1 MKREEAGNEEI
12 EDVGVGGEDRY
23 CGFLSDLKTHF
34 TNALAHF
41 PKVTTRSSEKYKV
54 VY

>member
-1 MKREEAGNEEI
+1 MKREETGNEEI
-12 EDVGVGGEDRY
+12 EDVGVEGGD
-23 CGFLSDLKTHF
+23 LKTSDLKTHF

-54 VY
+54 LY